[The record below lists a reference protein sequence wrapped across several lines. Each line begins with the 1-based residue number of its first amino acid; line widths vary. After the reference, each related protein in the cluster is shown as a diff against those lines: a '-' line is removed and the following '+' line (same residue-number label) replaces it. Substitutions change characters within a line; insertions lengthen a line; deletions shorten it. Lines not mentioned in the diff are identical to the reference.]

1 MAMPSQLIMDES
13 GISIKDMSP
22 SFLQLLSEP
31 QLSNHLSHIFQKLR
45 GQIDQGKVIFPPR
58 QHLFRALS
66 FFELH
71 DTKVVILGQ
80 DPYHRRGQ
88 AHGLA
93 FSVPNTQ
100 TPPPSLKN
108 ITRELEND
116 LGIRHRT
123 PPTSLT
129 PWAKQG
135 VLLLNRSLTTEEA
148 RPGSHQHLGWERIT
162 SAILSAISQRCEG
175 VVFLLWGRHAQ
186 QAASLVDPAK
196 HCVIS
201 AAHPS
206 PLSAHRG
213 FLGSRPFS
221 KTNTYLAK
229 RSQTI
234 HWQLET

>member
-1 MAMPSQLIMDES
+1 MASQLIMDER
-13 GISIKDMSP
+13 GINTKDMRP

-31 QLSNHLSHIFQKLR
+31 QLSAQLSRIGQQLR
-45 GQIDQGKVIFPPR
+45 TQIAQGKVIFPPR
-58 QHLFRALS
+58 HHLFRALS

-93 FSVPNTQ
+93 FSVPTSQ

-108 ITRELEND
+108 ITCELEND

-123 PPTSLT
+123 PPTSLIA
-129 PWAKQG
+129 WAKQG
-135 VLLLNRSLTTEEA
+135 VLLLNTTLTTEEA
-148 RPGSHQHLGWERIT
+148 QPGSHQHLGWDRIT
-162 SAILSAISQRCEG
+162 SAIVSAISQRCEG
-175 VVFLLWGRHAQ
+175 VVFMLWGRHAQ
-186 QAASLVDPAK
+186 QAAGSVDQAK

-201 AAHPS
+201 SAHPS

-221 KTNTYLAK
+221 KTDAYLDK
-229 RSQTI
+229 RGLTI